1 MNLFSDLD
9 VQVFKRRDY
18 KIEKPSIC
26 NNLEVPEIEK
36 ALVLR
41 VSTYKRG
48 KTTAVESSTVNIT
61 KKDLEWLL
69 FDE

>member
-1 MNLFSDLD
+1 MKLFSDLD
-9 VQVFKRRDY
+9 VQVFKSKDY
-18 KIEKPSIC
+18 KIEKPSIY
-26 NNLEVPEIEK
+26 NNLEVPKIEK

-41 VSTYKRG
+41 VSTFKRG
-48 KTTAVESSTVNIT
+48 KTTTVESSTVNIT

>member
-18 KIEKPSIC
+18 KIEKPSIY
-26 NNLEVPEIEK
+26 NNLEVPKIEK

-41 VSTYKRG
+41 VSTFKRG
-48 KTTAVESSTVNIT
+48 KTTTVESSTVNIT

>member
-1 MNLFSDLD
+1 MKLFSDLD
-9 VQVFKRRDY
+9 VRVFKSRDY
-18 KIEKPSIC
+18 NIQKPSIY
-26 NNLEVPEIEK
+26 NDLEAPKIEK

-41 VSTYKRG
+41 VSTYKCG
-48 KTTAVESSTVNIT
+48 KTTAVESSTINIT